1 MNLPD
6 TLQARYI
13 GMTTRMIEYGPNL
26 GLPHTDSFGGG
37 LFELRLKGAEGIA
50 RVFFCTMVVQEIVIL
65 HSFINKTQ
73 KAPEK
78 ELKIAKTRMKERK
91 KMTTQKKT
99 KILTH
104 KQMVSKML
112 KKPTVKAAVKKL
124 DRTEF
129 AILDEILAARK
140 EAGLTQA
147 QVAKR
152 MGTQTP
158 AIARLESSL
167 ATGKH
172 SPSLTTLRK
181 YAAALG
187 KRVELHLV

>member
-1 MNLPD
+1 
-6 TLQARYI
+6 
-13 GMTTRMIEYGPNL
+13 
-26 GLPHTDSFGGG
+26 
-37 LFELRLKGAEGIA
+37 
-50 RVFFCTMVVQEIVIL
+50 
-65 HSFINKTQ
+65 
-73 KAPEK
+73 
-78 ELKIAKTRMKERK
+78 
-91 KMTTQKKT
+91 MTTQKKT
-99 KILTH
+99 KMLTH

-112 KKPTVKAAVKKL
+112 KKPAVNAAVKEL

-147 QVAKR
+147 QVAKK

-187 KRVELHLV
+187 KRLELHLV